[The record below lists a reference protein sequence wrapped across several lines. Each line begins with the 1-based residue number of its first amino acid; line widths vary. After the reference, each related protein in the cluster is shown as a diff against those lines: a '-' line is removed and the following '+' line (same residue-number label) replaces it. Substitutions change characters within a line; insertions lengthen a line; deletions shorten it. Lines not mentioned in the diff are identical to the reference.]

1 MALCYIHI
9 SVGSALLVLLYRA
22 MREPPRENEQWV
34 QAHVFLFYNLIIIRI
49 EPLLNEII
57 TMKTQILR
65 TILVVIVTC
74 LFCPCFLQAKGDQ
87 PLKYDLNAT
96 GVSAPGMTLV
106 KVSVYVDKPKN
117 ATVELLKKAAV
128 HGIIFRG
135 VSEADVTGFT
145 NQGALVSAPGAAQQ
159 HGDYFAT
166 FFQSG
171 GQYLSYANMVES
183 TTETVKVNKKEYR
196 VSAIINVSTDQ
207 LRKTLQAAGIIRKMT
222 DGF

>member
-1 MALCYIHI
+1 
-9 SVGSALLVLLYRA
+9 
-22 MREPPRENEQWV
+22 
-34 QAHVFLFYNLIIIRI
+34 
-49 EPLLNEII
+49 
-57 TMKTQILR
+57 
-65 TILVVIVTC
+65 
-74 LFCPCFLQAKGDQ
+74 
-87 PLKYDLNAT
+87 
-96 GVSAPGMTLV
+96 MTLV